1 MTDHANELRR
11 YSRKIGHPAGDV
23 PSVMLAA
30 ADEIERLAAR
40 LEEAEKSDAESLTMY
55 RKARDERDALR
66 VELNEIRYWT
76 AVAHDT
82 IKALNARIEAA
93 EKERDWHAERCEDA
107 MNECAALRAKIAA
120 MEQQGPVA
128 FGLYSGWALKATY
141 LKEHE
146 ACEQRDRRQ
155 LTADL
160 GGSLEA
166 YRVSPL
172 YALPGA
178 QPAPSVPR
186 EAINKML
193 TQLMDLAVSN
203 GANSISMPDEYVEVA
218 AWLCG
223 IPAQPAPS
231 VPDADELAHFIRR
244 IDGAHDLGASAL
256 AEKIVDWLAAAP
268 EAKP

>member
-11 YSRKIGHPAGDV
+11 YSRKIGQPAGDV

-30 ADEIERLAAR
+30 ADEIERLAAM
-40 LEEAEKSDAESLTMY
+40 LET
-55 RKARDERDALR
+55 
-66 VELNEIRYWT
+66 
-76 AVAHDT
+76 
-82 IKALNARIEAA
+82 A
-93 EKERDWHAERCEDA
+93 EKERDSDKKLADSLALALNTSNHERD
-107 MNECAALRAKIAA
+107 NLRAKIEE
-120 MEQQGPVA
+120 MERQEPVA

-178 QPAPSVPR
+178 KG
-186 EAINKML
+186 E
-193 TQLMDLAVSN
+193 
-203 GANSISMPDEYVEVA
+203 
-218 AWLCG
+218 
-223 IPAQPAPS
+223 
-231 VPDADELAHFIRR
+231 
-244 IDGAHDLGASAL
+244 
-256 AEKIVDWLAAAP
+256 
-268 EAKP
+268 